1 MVAQNISHLLFPMSI
16 GIAGLIHA
24 SVQLMSQKKA
34 TWTGVATTGIA
45 EFSSLDLSH
54 VHMSHICPWHA
65 SSGVVSDWP
74 AHIFRIITGKQGRK
88 EKCSNILS
96 YLYKCQFL
104 IVPLAK
110 ESHMVQLSV
119 TVDGGLQVTGKRY
132 SLGLLMQLVYH
143 SPKMCL
149 WHLLNCTLQWSA
161 SQKQVYHGKKFLCC
175 CSTFGKWPVFHCG
188 WLRASWDA
196 RTQDRGWDHWT
207 RLFHLHSR
215 PGSSDWME
223 LSCWVIWSWSWA
235 LSQLCICR

>member
-16 GIAGLIHA
+16 GIAGPIHA

-74 AHIFRIITGKQGRK
+74 AHIFRIITGKQERK

-104 IVPLAK
+104 IVPLAE

-119 TVDGGLQVTGKRY
+119 TVDGGKGKRY

-143 SPKMCL
+143 SPQMCL
-149 WHLLNCTLQWSA
+149 WHTTKLYPTMISISEAGLLWKEIFMLLQ
-161 SQKQVYHGKKFLCC
+161 FI
-175 CSTFGKWPVFHCG
+175 
-188 WLRASWDA
+188 REM
-196 RTQDRGWDHWT
+196 T
-207 RLFHLHSR
+207 RISL
-215 PGSSDWME
+215 
-223 LSCWVIWSWSWA
+223 WVTES
-235 LSQLCICR
+235 